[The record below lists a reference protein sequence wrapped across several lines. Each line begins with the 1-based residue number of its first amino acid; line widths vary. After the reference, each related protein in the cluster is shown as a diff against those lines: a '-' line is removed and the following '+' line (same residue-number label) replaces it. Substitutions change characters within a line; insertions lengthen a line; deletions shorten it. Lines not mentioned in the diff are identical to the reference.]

1 MEENKSPSRKVN
13 EVDNRGSHYYLA
25 TYWAEAVA
33 AQNQDPGLKTRFRS
47 LANKLITNEDRILA
61 ELIEAQG
68 APANLGGYYRPDP
81 ELANAALRPSK
92 SLNEIID
99 SFNN

>member
-1 MEENKSPSRKVN
+1 M
-13 EVDNRGSHYYLA
+13 DNRGSHYYHA

-33 AQNQDPGLKTRFRS
+33 AQNQDPSLKARFDS
-47 LANKLITNEDRILA
+47 LANKLITNEDKILA
-61 ELIEAQG
+61 ELIDAQG
-68 APANLGGYYRPDP
+68 APANIGGYYRPDP
-81 ELANAALRPSK
+81 ELADAALRPSK